1 MERIHQIMAEERAK
15 TLSYIERL
23 DYPAEIKPDIHAA
36 FAAVQDAC
44 NAWIAKE
51 DRTIDQRVIPMALA
65 LMHEELEN
73 IYKRL
78 QSEGIAPLSHKL
90 M

>member
-1 MERIHQIMAEERAK
+1 MERIHQIMSEERAA

-23 DYPAEIKPDIHAA
+23 DYPGEIKPDIRAA
-36 FAAVQDAC
+36 FAAVQDAV

-51 DRTIDQRVIPMALA
+51 DHVMDQRVIPMALA
-65 LMHEELEN
+65 LMHEELER

-90 M
+90 Q